1 LFIIQSPP
9 KMPEVEILLQEEPER
24 LTIFPIKY
32 QQLWDQ
38 YKAALSA
45 IWTVEEINF
54 SSDLDDWLN
63 LSDNERFF
71 IKNILA
77 FFSSSDTIV
86 NINLSERFINEV
98 KPLEAKFFYA
108 FQESMENIHCV
119 SGDTEI
125 LTRNGYFP
133 IETLLD
139 QSVDVWNGKE
149 FSNTMVKYTGDSNL
163 IRVKLSNGMTLDC
176 TPNHRWFMRCGNQL
190 HPEQCKKEIVYTKDL
205 KLGDVVHK
213 YELPVMEMT
222 DPDEFK
228 NPYIHGFFCGDG
240 SYVKHYPRIVLYDEK
255 MKLIEFFK
263 PETATYRER
272 TIGFYITN
280 KINKPKFFVPI
291 NYSIQTKISW
301 LEGICDADGCI
312 NYNRKRTSTSIQI
325 GSINFDFLKDIQLML
340 STIGVHTN
348 ITKNRDE
355 QQNWLPR
362 NDGSGDYGYYPC
374 QPLYV
379 LYITCADVSKLVELG
394 FTPKRLKLKTS
405 DTLIDKKK
413 LIKIVSLEELE
424 GIHKTYCFTE
434 PKEHAGIFNGILT
447 GQSECYSLL
456 IDTYIKDQ
464 KEKHETLNAIK
475 YIPCIARKADWCF
488 KWINDHES
496 PFAQRLIAF
505 AIVEGVF
512 FSGAFCSIFWL
523 KERGKMP
530 GLCFSNELISR
541 DESMHVNFAT
551 TLYSM
556 IKNRLPQEVVHNMF
570 TEAVEV
576 EKNFIIESIPCA
588 LLGMNSQLMSTYIE
602 FVADRLL
609 VQLDY
614 EKLFNVHNPFP
625 FMERISIETKSNFF
639 ENRVAEYSKANVGTK
654 VDHSKIHEFTLDE
667 DF

>member
-1 LFIIQSPP
+1 
-9 KMPEVEILLQEEPER
+9 MPEDEILLQEEPER

-108 FQESMENIHCV
+108 FQQSIESIH
-119 SGDTEI
+119 S
-125 LTRNGYFP
+125 
-133 IETLLD
+133 
-139 QSVDVWNGKE
+139 
-149 FSNTMVKYTGDSNL
+149 
-163 IRVKLSNGMTLDC
+163 
-176 TPNHRWFMRCGNQL
+176 
-190 HPEQCKKEIVYTKDL
+190 
-205 KLGDVVHK
+205 
-213 YELPVMEMT
+213 EM
-222 DPDEFK
+222 
-228 NPYIHGFFCGDG
+228 
-240 SYVKHYPRIVLYDEK
+240 
-255 MKLIEFFK
+255 
-263 PETATYRER
+263 
-272 TIGFYITN
+272 
-280 KINKPKFFVPI
+280 
-291 NYSIQTKISW
+291 
-301 LEGICDADGCI
+301 
-312 NYNRKRTSTSIQI
+312 
-325 GSINFDFLKDIQLML
+325 
-340 STIGVHTN
+340 
-348 ITKNRDE
+348 
-355 QQNWLPR
+355 
-362 NDGSGDYGYYPC
+362 
-374 QPLYV
+374 
-379 LYITCADVSKLVELG
+379 
-394 FTPKRLKLKTS
+394 
-405 DTLIDKKK
+405 
-413 LIKIVSLEELE
+413 
-424 GIHKTYCFTE
+424 
-434 PKEHAGIFNGILT
+434 
-447 GQSECYSLL
+447 YSLL

-488 KWINDHES
+488 KWINDQES

>member
-1 LFIIQSPP
+1 
-9 KMPEVEILLQEEPER
+9 MPEDEILLQEEPER
-24 LTIFPIKY
+24 LTIFPIKH
-32 QQLWDQ
+32 QELWNQ

-54 SSDLDDWLN
+54 SSDLNDWLS

-71 IKNILA
+71 IKHILA

-86 NINLSERFINEV
+86 NMNISQRFINEV
-98 KPLEAKFFYA
+98 QPLEAKFFYA
-108 FQESMENIHCV
+108 FQEAIEN
-119 SGDTEI
+119 
-125 LTRNGYFP
+125 
-133 IETLLD
+133 
-139 QSVDVWNGKE
+139 
-149 FSNTMVKYTGDSNL
+149 
-163 IRVKLSNGMTLDC
+163 
-176 TPNHRWFMRCGNQL
+176 
-190 HPEQCKKEIVYTKDL
+190 
-205 KLGDVVHK
+205 VHN
-213 YELPVMEMT
+213 E
-222 DPDEFK
+222 
-228 NPYIHGFFCGDG
+228 
-240 SYVKHYPRIVLYDEK
+240 
-255 MKLIEFFK
+255 
-263 PETATYRER
+263 A
-272 TIGFYITN
+272 
-280 KINKPKFFVPI
+280 
-291 NYSIQTKISW
+291 
-301 LEGICDADGCI
+301 
-312 NYNRKRTSTSIQI
+312 
-325 GSINFDFLKDIQLML
+325 
-340 STIGVHTN
+340 
-348 ITKNRDE
+348 
-355 QQNWLPR
+355 
-362 NDGSGDYGYYPC
+362 
-374 QPLYV
+374 
-379 LYITCADVSKLVELG
+379 
-394 FTPKRLKLKTS
+394 
-405 DTLIDKKK
+405 
-413 LIKIVSLEELE
+413 
-424 GIHKTYCFTE
+424 
-434 PKEHAGIFNGILT
+434 
-447 GQSECYSLL
+447 YSLL
-456 IDTYIKDQ
+456 IDTYIKDP
-464 KEKHETLNAIK
+464 KEKHETFNAIK

-556 IKNRLPQEVVHNMF
+556 IKNRLPQETVHSMF

-667 DF
+667 EF